1 MLLQWRGPSGRRC
14 RPTRCPEGPPCIRLA
29 IARLDA
35 PPTRALMP
43 RIVLGTR
50 GSLLARTQTGHVAD
64 QLRAVGC
71 DVIVEVVQTTGDVK
85 RDAPIAS
92 LGRDG
97 VFVHELERALLEGRV
112 DAAVHSCKDLPT
124 TDTDGLVVA
133 AVPRRVTP
141 FDMLVTVDGRP
152 LEDLPAG
159 SVIGTSS
166 IRRVTQ
172 LLKLRPDLVT
182 APLRGNIDTR
192 LQRVTS
198 GEYAGI
204 ILAAAGLERV
214 GLADR
219 GAELLEPPRFWPAI
233 AQGALAIQVR
243 AEDAALR
250 EALQAINDAESH
262 RAILAERK
270 CLASLAGGCLAPIGG
285 YAVETGGRLELSA
298 CVLENTPKGVIRI
311 DATASVEVGV
321 HTEEDDRQHAERV
334 GSLVAERLQA
344 AGADGM
350 LERMREIER
359 MRAQQ
364 GDQPPDALPAGPG

>member
-1 MLLQWRGPSGRRC
+1 
-14 RPTRCPEGPPCIRLA
+14 
-29 IARLDA
+29 
-35 PPTRALMP
+35 MP

-71 DVIVEVVQTTGDVK
+71 DVEIEIVQTMGDVR
-85 RDAPIAS
+85 RDAPISS

-97 VFVHELERALLEGRV
+97 VFVHELEKALLEGRV

-124 TDTDGLVVA
+124 ADTPGLMVV

-141 FDMLVTVDGRP
+141 FDMLVTADGRP
-152 LEDLPAG
+152 LDDLPPGA
-159 SVIGTSS
+159 VIGTSS

-192 LQRVTS
+192 LGRVTS
-198 GEYAGI
+198 GDYAGI

-219 GAELLEPPRFWPAI
+219 GAELLEPPRYWPAI
-233 AQGALAIQVR
+233 AQGALA
-243 AEDAALR
+243 
-250 EALQAINDAESH
+250 LQARADDTAVRDVLTLIDDAPSH
-262 RAILAERK
+262 RAIAAERA
-270 CLASLAGGCLAPIGG
+270 CLSALAGGCLAPIGG
-285 YAVETGGRLELSA
+285 FSTENEEKLELTA
-298 CVLENTPKGVIRI
+298 CVLENTPNGVERIDVTAAVRI
-311 DATASVEVGV
+311 DAAAGEAMQTA
-321 HTEEDDRQHAERV
+321 RQLGRA
-334 GSLVAERLQA
+334 VAEQLRD

-350 LERMREIER
+350 LARMRQR
-359 MRAQQ
+359 RAVSPPP
-364 GDQPPDALPAGPG
+364 PPDLD